1 MTSLTKKI
9 LSTKLVWTLTGITY
23 ATAVVATHGSYIQ
36 KKDYINIGKNEMSLI
51 SKYFNKEKVVLEF
64 GCGPGKNLFGISDN
78 IKIGYGIDINSL
90 YLRHARKLAEK
101 YGFKNLQFLKYD
113 SINFPINLP
122 MFDVIFEKGVFER
135 INKNLVSLYI
145 GKLVSYL
152 NSDGFIIIYFL
163 MERAKGTK
171 FTRKLGD
178 SAYTYY
184 NQNEISNMLSK
195 HNLIIKEILNIE
207 YADFYVCQ
215 LI

>member
-1 MTSLTKKI
+1 MIIKPS
-9 LSTKLVWTLTGITY
+9 
-23 ATAVVATHGSYIQ
+23 
-36 KKDYINIGKNEMSLI
+36 
-51 SKYFNKEKVVLEF
+51 EF
-64 GCGPGKNLFGISDN
+64 
-78 IKIGYGIDINSL
+78 
-90 YLRHARKLAEK
+90 
-101 YGFKNLQFLKYD
+101 KYD
-113 SINFPINLP
+113 TNLP
-122 MFDVIFEKGVFER
+122 IFDVIFEKGVFER